1 MSPVIVRLGI
11 LALVAVLLFLMVR
24 VGRWYVETRR
34 RQALSTEPLETLP
47 GLEKLFEE
55 TRQGSEAGMGE
66 AGVEKSPVVRIL
78 AFSSEDCRQCH
89 QLQEPAL
96 RRVQAALGERVS
108 VIEVDAPASPALT
121 RLYHI
126 LTVPSTVVLD
136 AQGYACAVNYGF
148 ASSQRLLQQV
158 DEALAKT
165 V

>member
-1 MSPVIVRLGI
+1 MAPLFVRLGI
-11 LALVAVLLFLMVR
+11 LALVAVLLLLIVR
-24 VGRWYVETRR
+24 TGRWFVETRR
-34 RQALSTEPLETLP
+34 RQALATEPLETLP

-55 TRQGSEAGMGE
+55 TRQGSEVGTDETGA
-66 AGVEKSPVVRIL
+66 EKFSVVRIL

-121 RLYHI
+121 QRYHI

-136 AQGYACAVNYGF
+136 ARGHACAVNYGF
-148 ASSQRLLQQV
+148 ASSQHLLQQV
-158 DEALAKT
+158 DEALAKA